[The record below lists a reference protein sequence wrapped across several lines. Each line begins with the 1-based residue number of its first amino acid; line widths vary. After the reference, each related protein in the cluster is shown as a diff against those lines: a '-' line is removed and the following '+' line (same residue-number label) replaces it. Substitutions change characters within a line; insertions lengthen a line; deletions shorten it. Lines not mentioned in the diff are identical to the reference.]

1 MLVKWRSAKY
11 STKAPFIHST
21 TFQPAFYIRLRTP
34 YASLFE
40 THFQDR
46 PHICSQMQP
55 IAQSAS
61 DEVLTPQRSSA
72 RRGSLSQVCSFSLP
86 PSSMSDA
93 CFFQDHDLEAMRT
106 QVDMQRIVIR
116 ELEQKNIEALAL
128 VEKLQV
134 CEGAF
139 QLPLRP
145 PLI

>member
-1 MLVKWRSAKY
+1 
-11 STKAPFIHST
+11 
-21 TFQPAFYIRLRTP
+21 
-34 YASLFE
+34 
-40 THFQDR
+40 
-46 PHICSQMQP
+46 
-55 IAQSAS
+55 
-61 DEVLTPQRSSA
+61 
-72 RRGSLSQVCSFSLP
+72 
-86 PSSMSDA
+86 MSDA